1 MWSDGHTTVN
11 ELRGNI
17 VARAQLA
24 HLHLDHSLL
33 EGLACY
39 YELLTKWNAKVNL
52 TAFRLTPTG
61 EDEAIDRLLIEP
73 VMAARY
79 VSEDAVD
86 FLDAGS
92 GGGSPALP
100 LRLALPHLS
109 LRMVE
114 SRSKKVLFLREAIRV
129 LGLASAWVETARF
142 EELATQPSLRASIDV
157 VSVRAVRVEADVL
170 MILQEFLK
178 PGGHMIVFK
187 GAGAEEVASAAS
199 PPLRW
204 TGTYPLLNRLNSRL
218 VLLEKSDD

>member
-1 MWSDGHTTVN
+1 MN
-11 ELRGNI
+11 ELRHNI

-24 HLHLDHSLL
+24 HLQLDRSLL

-39 YELLTKWNAKVNL
+39 YELLAKWNAKVNL

-73 VMAARY
+73 VVAARH
-79 VSEDAVD
+79 VPKDASHL
-86 FLDAGS
+86 LDAGS
-92 GGGSPALP
+92 GGGSPAIP
-100 LRLALPHLS
+100 LQLALPHLS
-109 LRMVE
+109 LRMIE
-114 SRSKKVLFLREAIRV
+114 SRSKKALFLREAIRV
-129 LGLASAWVETARF
+129 LGLANACVDTARF
-142 EELATQPSLRASIDV
+142 EELATQPSLRASFDV

-187 GAGAEEVASAAS
+187 GAGAEDVASAAR

-204 TGTYPLLNRLNSRL
+204 TSTFSLLEHLNSRL
-218 VLLEKSDD
+218 VLLEKSVD